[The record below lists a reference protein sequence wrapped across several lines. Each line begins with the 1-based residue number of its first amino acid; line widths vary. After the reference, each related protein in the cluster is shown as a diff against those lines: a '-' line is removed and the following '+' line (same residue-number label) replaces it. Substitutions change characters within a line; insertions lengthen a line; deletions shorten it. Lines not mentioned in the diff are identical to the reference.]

1 MFYFGCFLFVL
12 SIDNQTLIDNSY
24 VIFLVFAEV
33 FRLMFPSGNDL
44 DFKITMESEATPVS
58 EDIPFHI
65 LLLGDW
71 SGRENRARLGESES
85 ISQPLEIDRDNF
97 DEVLRKFD
105 VRLDLDLDEDGQ
117 TILSLRFT
125 ELDDF
130 HPDKIFE
137 QISIF
142 SDLRDLRRRLSKS
155 ETFEKAANEV
165 RSWFDTGDDENL
177 SQNQTIPQEPV
188 KTYSSSADLLDNIL
202 SQPDQPTSSALTQI
216 AEPTELSLLIGKVV
230 KPFLINTDEKEQS
243 RLIAAVDEATSD
255 LMRKILH
262 HPHFKKLES
271 AWRGLYFLIR
281 AVETDSQ
288 LKIFLLDI
296 TKSELSLNLKSA
308 DNSQN
313 FSIYKILE
321 NDENW
326 AVVCGNYSFQINV
339 DDIASLIR
347 LAKISNTVNAPFISY
362 LKPETIDNIGFTGIL
377 DFSDLI
383 FSKDSPEA
391 KLWNT
396 IRTISEADS
405 IGLLIQ
411 RLLIR
416 LPYGA
421 DTEPTEKFSFEEF
434 AASAKHNDYLWTNP
448 CFACALLLAHSY
460 SLNRWKMGQ
469 SFYLDIEGLP
479 TLIFDE
485 AGASKIMSNS
495 ESVMTESLCE
505 DILQSGLM
513 PIISYRDSDKIR
525 LARFQSIAFP
535 NKRLKGKWD

>member
-1 MFYFGCFLFVL
+1 
-12 SIDNQTLIDNSY
+12 
-24 VIFLVFAEV
+24 
-33 FRLMFPSGNDL
+33 MFPSGNDL
-44 DFKITMESEATPVS
+44 DFKVTMESEATPIS

-71 SGRENRARLGESES
+71 SGRENRAHPEQNESV
-85 ISQPLEIDRDNF
+85 SQLLEIDRDNF
-97 DEVLRKFD
+97 DEVLGKLN
-105 VRLDLDLDEDGQ
+105 VRLDLDLDGDQ
-117 TILSLRFT
+117 QNIISLRFI

-142 SDLRDLRRRLSKS
+142 YDLRELRRRLSKS

-165 RSWFDTGDDENL
+165 RSWFETDDENL
-177 SQNQTIPQEPV
+177 SQNQKQTQESV

-202 SQPDQPTSSALTQI
+202 SQPDQIIPSSSALIT
-216 AEPTELSLLIGKVV
+216 EPTELSLLIGKVV
-230 KPFLINTDEKEQS
+230 KPFLVNIDEKEQS
-243 RLIAAVDEATSD
+243 QLIAAVDEATSD

-262 HPHFKKLES
+262 HPHFKNLES

-288 LKIFLLDI
+288 LKFFLLDI
-296 TKSELSLNLKSA
+296 TKSELSLNLKSV
-308 DNSQN
+308 DNSRD
-313 FSIYKILE
+313 FSIYKMLE
-321 NDENW
+321 NDRNW
-326 AVVCGNYSFQINV
+326 ALVCGNYSFQINV
-339 DDIASLIR
+339 DDIALLIR
-347 LAKISNTVNAPFISY
+347 LAKISNIVNAPFISY
-362 LKPETIDNIGFTGIL
+362 LKPETIDNIGFTEIS
-377 DFSDLI
+377 DFSDFV

-396 IRTISEADS
+396 IRTIPEAES
-405 IGLLIQ
+405 ISLLIQ

-416 LPYGA
+416 PPYSE

-434 AASAKHNDYLWTNP
+434 SASPKHNDYLWTNP

-460 SLNRWKMGQ
+460 SLNRWAMGQ
-469 SFYLDIEGLP
+469 SLYLNIEGLP
-479 TLIFDE
+479 TLVFDE
-485 AGASKIMSNS
+485 AGMSKILPGS
-495 ESVMTESLCE
+495 EFVVTESLFE

-513 PIISYRDSDKIR
+513 PIISYRNSDKIR

-535 NKRLKGKWD
+535 NKRLKGKWN